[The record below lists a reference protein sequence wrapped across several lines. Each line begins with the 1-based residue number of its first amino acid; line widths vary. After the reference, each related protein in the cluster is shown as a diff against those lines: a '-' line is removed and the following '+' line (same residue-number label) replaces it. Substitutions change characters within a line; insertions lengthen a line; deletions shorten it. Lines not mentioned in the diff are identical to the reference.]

1 MKTGLPPDSAKS
13 GENRR
18 ADLTENERSAVLNSE
33 KVSSVKASAGQKTGL
48 SKKIIR
54 IRIKDFQKEQKAKE
68 KGEVLPDS
76 TGKAAEADSGTTEM
90 PVAGLNPGL
99 KAKEKGGV
107 LPDSTGK
114 AAEADSGTT
123 EMPVAGLNP
132 GLKVKEKGE
141 AHPDST
147 GKVAEA
153 DSGTTEMPVAGL
165 NPGLKVK
172 EKGEVPPDSTGKV
185 AEVDS
190 GTTEMPVAGLNP
202 GQGLKEKKVPGAG
215 QKEQTAWAS
224 RRQTNSSNSEGETAD
239 LKPEKPLIMT

>member
-54 IRIKDFQKEQKAKE
+54 IRRKDFQKEQKAKE

-90 PVAGLNPGL
+90 PVAGLNPEL
-99 KAKEKGGV
+99 KA
-107 LPDSTGK
+107 
-114 AAEADSGTT
+114 
-123 EMPVAGLNP
+123 
-132 GLKVKEKGE
+132 
-141 AHPDST
+141 
-147 GKVAEA
+147 
-153 DSGTTEMPVAGL
+153 
-165 NPGLKVK
+165 K

-202 GQGLKEKKVPGAG
+202 GQGLKEKKAPGAG
-215 QKEQTAWAS
+215 QKDQTAWAS